1 MHYSSEFQSNNQNC
15 LLTLGTFSK
24 IKETFLETTG
34 AYTTARQL
42 LIFCSKYSFWIGSAT
57 VKLIAEEF

>member
-1 MHYSSEFQSNNQNC
+1 M
-15 LLTLGTFSK
+15 LTLGTFSK

-34 AYTTARQL
+34 AYTTAGQL